1 MYSRRYE
8 LRIGQNF
15 GSAAAEEITEIT
27 PEQQRAAINEFFSAG
42 ETYTNAISS
51 TIDPDVLMDAVEK
64 FGDNR
69 IYINQNQLK
78 FEIEKTG
85 GDASEGNSGE
95 IVIYNLADESAKL
108 LQRLSGVKNFVEL
121 LAGYEDE
128 TIKTVFRGNLTD
140 VEDAFDGMDRRTK
153 LKVSD
158 GGAFVQSQLTARK
171 YAKGTAV
178 DTIVDDLLQDLA
190 LPRGVIYKLGDDV
203 TIKSNLVV
211 HGPAAGEL
219 KRILSAFHYSM
230 NIQDLFV
237 NVVSNKS
244 TIPSGNSAADLST
257 TIQTPLIETVINVT
271 PDSGLISSPTYI
283 GDYSDLS
290 ESEALTQS
298 TSGIKF
304 RSLLNGEFQ
313 PNLIIQVVS
322 SRISGVYRILKVTHR
337 GSFRGDEWYSDVEA
351 EEVYMES
358 GVAGVTTV
366 QEDPAETTSRI
377 YFRNNV
383 LPGEL

>member
-377 YFRNNV
+377 YFGNNV

>member
-377 YFRNNV
+377 YFGKNV